1 MFSLFL
7 LISTAWA
14 EPQFTELKEGEVAP
28 FDGRLL
34 NTEAIIKLAVED
46 QFKIQQC
53 EIQIDYELSKQKAL
67 FDLEKQ
73 REKIDSD
80 TQIKI
85 LTEKVNLREER
96 IDGLEKLS
104 SPIKPSLYIAAG
116 FVLGAGAT
124 IAIVHAVN

>member
-1 MFSLFL
+1 MLGFLFM
-7 LISTAWA
+7 TFAWA
-14 EPQFTELKEGEVAP
+14 APQFTELKTGEVAP

-73 REKIDSD
+73 REKIESD

-85 LTEKVNLREER
+85 LTEKVNLRDER
-96 IDGLEKLS
+96 IEGLEKLS

-116 FVLGAGAT
+116 FVFGAGAT

>member
-1 MFSLFL
+1 MLCFL
-7 LISTAWA
+7 LMSLGWA
-14 EPQFTELKEGEVAP
+14 EPQFTELKKGEAAP

-73 REKIDSD
+73 REKIDAEM
-80 TQIKI
+80 QIKI
-85 LTEKVNLREER
+85 LTEKVNLRDER
-96 IDGLEKLS
+96 IKDLEKLS
-104 SPIKPSLYIAAG
+104 SPISPSLYIAAG
-116 FVLGAGAT
+116 FALGAGAT